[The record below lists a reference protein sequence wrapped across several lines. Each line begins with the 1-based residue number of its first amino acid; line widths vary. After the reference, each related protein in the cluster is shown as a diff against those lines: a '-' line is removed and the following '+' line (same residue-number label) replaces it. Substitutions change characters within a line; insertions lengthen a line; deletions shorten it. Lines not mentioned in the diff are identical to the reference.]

1 MIIKVYLTVMSLYFN
16 SRLPPLNA
24 LRAFEAAARHLS
36 FSNAAAELHVTPAA
50 LSQQIKSLEA
60 HLGAP
65 VFLRLNRRVVLT
77 DIGRMLSPK
86 VSDGFETL
94 QVAWSVA
101 LRRVKK
107 QHLTVTAGPAF
118 MAGWLAPRM
127 GGFVSTHPE
136 VELRFTASLRML
148 NFERDE
154 IDLAVRFGAG
164 DDEGYFSEDL
174 FVDWVT
180 PMVSPHLAEQIQVP
194 ADVAKFP
201 MVGLDSGGQL
211 HDYERWDTW
220 CELYGV
226 EKNTGGPVFTTP
238 DSSLTYGVNGDG
250 VVLGRISLA
259 QHLLEA
265 GQLVMPLKQSLRRN
279 LRYRLVCPIGVEKER
294 NVRVFREWIKAEM
307 TTLEAWSTG
316 RVFA

>member
-1 MIIKVYLTVMSLYFN
+1 M
-16 SRLPPLNA
+16 
-24 LRAFEAAARHLS
+24 
-36 FSNAAAELHVTPAA
+36 
-50 LSQQIKSLEA
+50 
-60 HLGAP
+60 
-65 VFLRLNRRVVLT
+65 
-77 DIGRMLSPK
+77 
-86 VSDGFETL
+86 
-94 QVAWSVA
+94 
-101 LRRVKK
+101 
-107 QHLTVTAGPAF
+107 
-118 MAGWLAPRM
+118 
-127 GGFVSTHPE
+127 
-136 VELRFTASLRML
+136 
-148 NFERDE
+148 
-154 IDLAVRFGAG
+154 
-164 DDEGYFSEDL
+164 
-174 FVDWVT
+174 
-180 PMVSPHLAEQIQVP
+180 
-194 ADVAKFP
+194 
-201 MVGLDSGGQL
+201 

>member
-1 MIIKVYLTVMSLYFN
+1 MSTHTN
-16 SRLPPLNA
+16 DRLPPLNA
-24 LRAFEAAARHLS
+24 LRAFESAARHLS
-36 FSNAAAELHVTPAA
+36 FANAAAELHVTPAA

-65 VFLRLNRRVVLT
+65 VFLRLNRRVELT
-77 DIGRMLSPK
+77 DIGRMLAPS

-94 QVAWSVA
+94 QGAWSSA
-101 LRRVKK
+101 LRRVEK

-127 GGFVSTHPE
+127 GSFVTAHPE

-164 DDEGYFSEDL
+164 DDDGYFSEDV

-180 PMVSPHLAEQIQVP
+180 PMVSPELADQIKTPQ
-194 ADVAKFP
+194 DVAKFA
-201 MVGLDSGGQL
+201 MVGQESGGML
-211 HDYERWDTW
+211 HDYERWDVW
-220 CELYGV
+220 CDLYDV
-226 EKNTGGPVFTTP
+226 KKNADGPVFTTP
-238 DSSLTYGVNGDG
+238 DSALTYGVNGGG

-259 QHLLEA
+259 QHLIEA
-265 GQLVMPLKQSLRRN
+265 GQLVMPLAHSLRRN
-279 LRYRLVCPIGVEKER
+279 LRYRLVCPLGVEEES
-294 NVRVFREWIKAEM
+294 NVRMFREWIKGEM
-307 TTLEAWSTG
+307 AGLETWSEG
-316 RVFA
+316 RLFG